1 MLNLFQHLYPFA
13 LAKFMAVA
21 FDLPPHP
28 ISQPFG
34 HAVSLDS
41 LRFVGSASVLKE
53 RVNLLSS
60 VLKERTCAVF
70 LLPREKGRM
79 RGLSVRPS

>member
-28 ISQPFG
+28 TPQPFG

-41 LRFVGSASVLKE
+41 LRFVGSA
-53 RVNLLSS
+53 S

>member
-28 ISQPFG
+28 TP
-34 HAVSLDS
+34 L
-41 LRFVGSASVLKE
+41 LKE

-60 VLKERTCAVF
+60 VLKERACAVF
-70 LLPREKGRM
+70 LLPREKVRM